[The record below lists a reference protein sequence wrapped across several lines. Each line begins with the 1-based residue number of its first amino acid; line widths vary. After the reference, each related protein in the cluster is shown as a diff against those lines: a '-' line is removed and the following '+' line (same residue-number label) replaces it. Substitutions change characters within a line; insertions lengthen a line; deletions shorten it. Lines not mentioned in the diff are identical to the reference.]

1 MRFTDKYRPSSIQDF
16 IGLDKAKRVCSK
28 LAANPYDSS
37 WLFVGASGTGK
48 TTIALALAAEI
59 QAEVHH
65 IASGNCTIDAIKD
78 LRARLAYMPPMGK
91 KWHLVLIDEA
101 DQMSVSA
108 QLALLS
114 MLDATNAPQQTIFI
128 FTCNETERFEARF
141 ISRCGVIEFSSYG
154 IAKDATALL
163 AMVWENEANGAP
175 SPNFARIV
183 KESNNNVRAALLT
196 LQNELMFA

>member
-1 MRFTDKYRPSSIQDF
+1 
-16 IGLDKAKRVCSK
+16 
-28 LAANPYDSS
+28 
-37 WLFVGASGTGK
+37 
-48 TTIALALAAEI
+48 
-59 QAEVHH
+59 
-65 IASGNCTIDAIKD
+65 
-78 LRARLAYMPPMGK
+78 MPPMGK

-128 FTCNETERFEARF
+128 FTCNEIERFEARF

-175 SPNFARIV
+175 CPNFARIV

-196 LQNELMFA
+196 LQNELMFT